1 MALNLDEQEQ
11 VAELKA
17 WWERY
22 GGLLLMALVAAALAI
37 GGMQWWRYYQRSQ
50 AAQASVL
57 YEALAKAVEGGDAK
71 LVREAN
77 GALAERYPRTL
88 YASLGALSAARYYFD
103 HNDPKNARAQLQ
115 WVLEHAASDDLRDL
129 ARLRLAAVLLDD
141 KALDEALKLL
151 DEKHGDAYAGQ
162 YAALKGD
169 VLMAKK
175 QIAEAKAAYRVAID
189 KSGKSD
195 GAFRESVRLRLDALG
210 G

>member
-1 MALNLDEQEQ
+1 MALNLEEQEQ

-17 WWERY
+17 WWTRY
-22 GGLLLMALVAAALAI
+22 GNLLLMAVIAAALAI
-37 GGMQWWRYYQRSQ
+37 GGVQWWRSYQRSQ

-57 YEALAKAVEGGDAK
+57 YDSLAKAAEGGDTK

-77 GALAERYPRTL
+77 GALAERFPRTL
-88 YASLGALSAARYYFD
+88 YASLGALSAARFYFD
-103 HNDPKNARAQLQ
+103 HNDSKNARAQLQ

-129 ARLRLAAVLLDD
+129 ARLRLAAVMLDD

-169 VLMAKK
+169 VLAAKN
-175 QIAEAKAAYRVAID
+175 QVAEAKAAYRAAIE

>member
-1 MALNLDEQEQ
+1 MALNLEEQEQ

-17 WWERY
+17 WWTRY
-22 GGLLLMALVAAALAI
+22 GGLLSMALVAAALAI

-50 AAQASVL
+50 SAQASVL
-57 YEALAKAVEGGDAK
+57 YESLAKGVESGDAK

-103 HNDPKNARAQLQ
+103 HSDSKNARAQLQ

-151 DEKHGDAYAGQ
+151 DEKHGEAYTGQ

-169 VLMAKK
+169 VLVAKK
-175 QIAEAKAAYRVAID
+175 QIAEAKAAYRVAIER
-189 KSGKSD
+189 SGRSD